1 MQKCP
6 EVFYENG
13 SLKDFAKFTGKHL
26 HLSLFFDKTA
36 VDNYSTEPQR
46 LKYFPINI
54 KNFFKATCLWNTSR
68 QLLLSRLIFR
78 WKKFLP
84 KKMS

>member
-1 MQKCP
+1 MAKCP

-54 KNFFKATCLWNTSR
+54 KNFFKATCLWNVQATTSE
-68 QLLLSRLIFR
+68 
-78 WKKFLP
+78 
-84 KKMS
+84 